1 MDPFDDEELVEER
14 LTRVIAAELEM
25 QIAVH
30 RSVSDL
36 PMLIA
41 DEIMRGFKVRLREA
55 GSGSYGQ
62 DPVLP
67 DRPITID

>member
-1 MDPFDDEELVEER
+1 MDPLEDEELVAER
-14 LTRVIAAELEM
+14 LTRVVAGELEV

-30 RSVSDL
+30 RSVRDI

-41 DEIMRGFKVRLREA
+41 DEIMRGFQVRLREPR
-55 GSGSYGQ
+55 SGSYGE

-67 DRPITID
+67 DKPIRLD